1 MEDQPVIQMARQVR
15 TTAEATAPTESPETE
30 RDGAPEPAGTVF
42 INNWTNRKLQ
52 FPDGSHYIFPKTRV
66 TITNETLA
74 ANLREYSLIPG
85 SQVFIE
91 SAE

>member
-1 MEDQPVIQMARQVR
+1 MARKVR
-15 TTAEATAPTESPETE
+15 TTAEATAPTESPESPETE
-30 RDGAPEPAGTVF
+30 RDGAPEPTGTVF
-42 INNWTNRKLQ
+42 NNNWTNRKLQ

-85 SQVFIE
+85 SQIFIE